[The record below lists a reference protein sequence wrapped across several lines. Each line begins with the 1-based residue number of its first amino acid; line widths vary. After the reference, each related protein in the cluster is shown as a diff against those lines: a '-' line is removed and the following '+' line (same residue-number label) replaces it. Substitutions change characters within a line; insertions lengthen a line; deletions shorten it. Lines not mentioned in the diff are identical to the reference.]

1 MLKPTMYLLPPGSDV
16 EVNCKDITSHF
27 TFLGD
32 DSDPLL
38 TNTYGTDDGLDG
50 SAYAFQQRAQN
61 VVNAKFVLKYTDW
74 YDYQMKKH
82 TLAKFFAQK
91 GLYRIR
97 TDAEP
102 AIVKY
107 VYAGNFTVAPTED
120 GSNTALITIPFD
132 NPSGLKYSLG
142 YSDDVMGYD
151 SGLWQMGM
159 NLPNGV
165 DLTYHYT
172 DNHNFQIYNASDITI
187 DPLQKYHQLQIIIK
201 STHGGV
207 DFINKTTGDE
217 LVYGDYL
224 TQSDELVFD
233 GLNCY
238 LNGELA
244 NNATNFSRMT
254 LAPGYN
260 NIVIRGT
267 TPIDINFHF
276 KFLYLN

>member
-1 MLKPTMYLLPPGSDV
+1 MYLLPPGSDV

-38 TNTYGTDDGLDG
+38 TNTYGTDGGLDG

-120 GSNTALITIPFD
+120 SSNTALITIPFD

-159 NLPNGV
+159 NLPMNQS
-165 DLTYHYT
+165 LQYEYNATRS
-172 DNHNFQIYNASDITI
+172 FQIYNASDIEVNPI
-187 DPLQKYHQLQIIIK
+187 QYHDLQVIVK
-201 STHGGV
+201 
-207 DFINKTTGDE
+207 NTTGQVRIENSTTGTHVAYTGTLTTTDQ
-217 LVYGDYL
+217 LVW
-224 TQSDELVFD
+224 D
-233 GLNCY
+233 GVNLY
-238 LNGELA
+238 LNGQLA
-244 NNATNFSRMT
+244 NNSTDFTYLT

-260 NIVIRGT
+260 DIKIIST
-267 TPIDINFHF
+267 ADLDIDFHF
-276 KFLYLN
+276 RFIYLN

>member
-1 MLKPTMYLLPPGSDV
+1 MYLLPPGSDA
-16 EVNCKDITSHF
+16 EISCENITSHF

-50 SAYAFQQRAQN
+50 AAYAFQERAQN
-61 VVNAKFVLKYTDW
+61 VINAKFMLRFSDW

-82 TLAKFFAQK
+82 TLAKFFSQK

-142 YSDDVMGYD
+142 YSDDLMDYD

-159 NLPNGV
+159 NLPMNQS
-165 DLTYHYT
+165 LQYEYNATRS
-172 DNHNFQIYNASDITI
+172 FQIYNASDITV
-187 DPLQKYHQLQIIIK
+187 DPIQHHDLQIIVK
-201 STHGGV
+201 
-207 DFINKTTGDE
+207 NTTGQVRIENTTTGNYVAYNGTLTTTDQ
-217 LVYGDYL
+217 LVW
-224 TQSDELVFD
+224 D
-233 GLNCY
+233 GVNLY
-238 LNGELA
+238 LNGSLA
-244 NNATNFSRMT
+244 NNSTDFTYLT

-260 NIVIRGT
+260 DIKIIST
-267 TPIDINFHF
+267 ADLDIDFHF
-276 KFLYLN
+276 RFIYLN

>member
-1 MLKPTMYLLPPGSDV
+1 MLEPTMYLLPPGSDT
-16 EVNCKDITSHF
+16 EVNCKDITSGLE
-27 TFLGD
+27 FLGD

-50 SAYAFQQRAQN
+50 ATYAFQQRPQN
-61 VVNAKFVLKYTDW
+61 IVNAKFLLHFADG
-74 YDYQMKKH
+74 YDFKMKKH

-107 VYAGNFTVAPTED
+107 VYAGNFTITPFSD
-120 GSNTALITIPFD
+120 GSNDAVFTIPFD

-142 YSDDVMGYD
+142 YSDDVMDYD

-224 TQSDELVFD
+224 TNADELVFD
-233 GLNCY
+233 GMNCY
-238 LNGELA
+238 LNGNLA